1 VYNPFVKDTFKIGDL
16 VYVKEDDTDAFE
28 LGTLIQV
35 IPFREKNDLS
45 FLWYTLVGTS
55 LHYVDERNIFKLSS
69 EHGKEKSK

>member
-1 VYNPFVKDTFKIGDL
+1 MYNSFVKDTFQIGDL
-16 VYVKEDDTDAFE
+16 VYVKEDDTNTFE

-45 FLWYTLVGTS
+45 FLWYALVGTS

-69 EHGKEKSK
+69 TNVQEKNK